1 MVKNA
6 VSDPKYTRF
15 VAEKTKKMAKIA
27 VYKDEKPI
35 SSLFK
40 LNQGAW
46 GGGCRS
52 NPLITYSEVKW
63 TS

>member
-27 VYKDEKPI
+27 TFNEYF
-35 SSLFK
+35 L
-40 LNQGAW
+40 
-46 GGGCRS
+46 
-52 NPLITYSEVKW
+52 
-63 TS
+63 